1 MPTVTFKFDKEKD
14 LWNNWDKANTVSL
27 AEPFIVPDNI
37 KNICKGKTFEEAKP
51 ELKKSL
57 QKIHASFL
65 IKLQIKTVEKAW
77 SKIEKEYFH
86 RMDRIMKHKYQKD
99 STAYLTTSRYS
110 PYDEKEGWFMFGF
123 FYPICN
129 ALKTCGHELMH
140 FYFHDF
146 YWSNVEK
153 EIGKDKTW
161 HLKEALTVLLNLE
174 FRDLWFAHDDGK
186 KAHEEL
192 RNFIAEEWKKEKDF
206 DKLLEKCVAKLKI
219 EEVK

>member
-14 LWNNWDKANTVSL
+14 LWNNWDKATKVSSV
-27 AEPFIVPDNI
+27 ESFIVPDSI
-37 KNICKGKTFEEAKP
+37 KKICEGKTFEEAKP

-57 QKIHASFL
+57 QKIHISHL

-77 SKIEKEYFH
+77 AKIEKEYFH
-86 RMDRIMKHKYQKD
+86 RMDRIMGHKYQKD

-110 PYDEKEGWFMFGF
+110 PYNPEECWFMFGF
-123 FYPICN
+123 FYSIPDAIR
-129 ALKTCGHELMH
+129 TCGHELMH
-140 FYFHDF
+140 FYFHNF
-146 YWSNVEK
+146 YWANVEK

-174 FRDLWFAHDDGK
+174 FNDLWFARDEGK
-186 KAHEEL
+186 KGHEEL
-192 RNFIAEEWKKEKDF
+192 RKFISEEWKKEKDF
-206 DKLLEKCVAKLKI
+206 DKLLEKCVAKLKV